1 MEDTIKCYLV
11 LDFKDAALIVTYK
24 SKPKPYAKSS
34 SFISGP
40 AKYEAPDYDAPIGVS
55 QLTNAIHIMCGLP
68 PVPCKR
74 KSESIFTHCE
84 ELVKMAQNSYIHY
97 DNNSPLRFVTVKEN
111 EEVKYSQE
119 IGDMF
124 YSHKPFYNSKKKEF
138 KTTIDGHTYN
148 GLFNWTI
155 FKERVQGVSKEL
167 WNELLTLFNETLS
180 SDNVINDY
188 AFANFVEEFHKHLD
202 DPQVKKFREKR
213 YDNYQKLVSNGL
225 CKYQPGGVHL
235 RLVFNEVARKE
246 DGTIKDPGNDHGPST
261 PYPIF
266 ISGTPGYLK
275 QRYKGRIIIPIYDD
289 KVKEMMKEV
298 GIIPNILEGGLVS
311 IVGFKKSINQD
322 YLEKNY
328 AKITEQK
335 MTERFNTQIVR
346 G

>member
-1 MEDTIKCYLV
+1 MEDAIKCYLV

-34 SFISGP
+34 SFIS
-40 AKYEAPDYDAPIGVS
+40 KSTEYEAPNYDAPIGVS
-55 QLTNAIHIMCGLP
+55 QLTNALHIMCGLP

-97 DNNSPLRFVTVKEN
+97 DNDSPLRFGTIKEN
-111 EEVKYSQE
+111 EGVKYSQE

-124 YSHKPFYNSKKKEF
+124 YSHKSFCNSHRPLT
-138 KTTIDGHTYN
+138 TTINGHKYN

-188 AFANFVEEFHKHLD
+188 TFVNFVEEFHKHLD
-202 DPQVKKFREKR
+202 DPQVKKFREER
-213 YDNYQKLVSNGL
+213 YNGYQKKVSNGL
-225 CKYQPGGVHL
+225 REYYIGGNHL
-235 RLVFNEVARKE
+235 KLVFNEDKI
-246 DGTIKDPGNDHGPST
+246 GGNDHKYNS
-261 PYPIF
+261 PYPILN
-266 ISGTPGYLK
+266 SGTPGYLK

-289 KVKEMMKEV
+289 KVKETMKEV
-298 GIIPNILEGGLVS
+298 GIIPNILEGGMVS

-328 AKITEQK
+328 VKMTEQK

>member
-34 SFISGP
+34 SFISKP
-40 AKYEAPDYDAPIGVS
+40 TEYEAPNYDAPIGVS
-55 QLTNAIHIMCGLP
+55 QLTNALHIMCGLP

-97 DNNSPLRFVTVKEN
+97 DNDSPLRFGTIKEN
-111 EEVKYSQE
+111 EGVKYSQE

-124 YSHKPFYNSKKKEF
+124 YSHKPFRDSHRPL
-138 KTTIDGHTYN
+138 KTTINGHKYN

-188 AFANFVEEFHKHLD
+188 AFVNFVEEFHKHLD
-202 DPQVKKFREKR
+202 DPQVKKFREER
-213 YDNYQKLVSNGL
+213 YNGYQKKVSNGL
-225 CKYQPGGVHL
+225 REYQPGGNHL
-235 RLVFNEVARKE
+235 KLVFNEDKIGE
-246 DGTIKDPGNDHGPST
+246 NDHRYNS
-261 PYPIF
+261 PYPILN
-266 ISGTPGYLK
+266 SGTPGYLK

-289 KVKEMMKEV
+289 KVKETMKEV
-298 GIIPNILEGGLVS
+298 GIIPNILEGGMVS
-311 IVGFKKSINQD
+311 IVGFKKSINQND
-322 YLEKNY
+322 LEKNY
-328 AKITEQK
+328 TKITEQK